1 LGSQFWAGGIGS
13 HLRSL
18 RHCDETQSLHYP
30 QPQICAKGADAEQM
44 ARIATMDTENIK
56 SICRKFI

>member
-1 LGSQFWAGGIGS
+1 S

-30 QPQICAKGADAEQM
+30 QPQICAKGADAEQSGRSRQH
-44 ARIATMDTENIK
+44 ARQNARLDVIEFHEGIGT
-56 SICRKFI
+56 RFQ